1 MSEDK
6 ACDLCGLEIGPKP
19 FLLESGG
26 KSLRFCCDGCL
37 GIYQML
43 HETELTTSSKTPQ
56 PKGETS

>member
-1 MSEDK
+1 MSDDQ

-43 HETELTTSSKTPQ
+43 HESEPSPSVNPNPT
-56 PKGETS
+56 KGETP